1 MRDTY
6 SSNFVQ
12 VTVAILIVVNFAAN
26 AYEAQKNGHLTYPDG
41 SPTPDA
47 QVLELLDMVFTVVFA
62 GCKFLALPFCQH
74 WRELHLRLR
83 HRQCF
88 ETFPTYC
95 LGGC

>member
-6 SSNFVQ
+6 NSNFVQ

-47 QVLELLDMVFTVVFA
+47 QVLELLDTVFTVVFA
-62 GCKFLALPFCQH
+62 GRTLLALPFCQH
-74 WRELHLRLR
+74 WKELHMRL
-83 HRQCF
+83 HHKQFFLKLFLQIC
-88 ETFPTYC
+88 
-95 LGGC
+95 